1 MKFKQMRGFSL
12 LELMIVVAVI
22 GILSAIAYPSYQ
34 SYTKR
39 AQRSQARSVL
49 LEDAQFLERKFTEDN
64 KYNCATCVVQFVN
77 SPKEGTAVYNI
88 DLPVQ
93 TATAYT
99 LRAIPVGGG
108 LMDGDACGSLTL
120 TSLGV
125 KGVTG
130 TASVAECWNK

>member
-1 MKFKQMRGFSL
+1 MRFKRMRGFSL

-39 AQRSQARSVL
+39 AQRSQARTVL
-49 LEDAQFLERKFTEDN
+49 LEDAQFLERKFTETN
-64 KYNCATCVVQFVN
+64 SYVGWTVQYVN

-99 LRAIPVGGG
+99 LRAIPVAGE

>member
-1 MKFKQMRGFSL
+1 MKLKRMRGFSL

-39 AQRSQARSVL
+39 AQRSQARTVL
-49 LEDAQFLERKFTEDN
+49 LEDAQALERGFTLNNTYVGLSVLE
-64 KYNCATCVVQFVN
+64 VN

-93 TATAYT
+93 TATAFT
-99 LRAIPVGGG
+99 LRAIPVTGE